1 MHPSSR
7 VASRR
12 RAVNTKERH
21 ERMSVCL
28 EALKLE
34 NSHTPVLVEGV
45 RDEQALRRLGLEG
58 QIIIYNSGQSLG
70 ATADAL
76 ARKHKR
82 MIVLFDW
89 DRTGGHL
96 VKRLT
101 EHLHAQID
109 LDLTYR
115 KEFAIVSQVRC
126 VEDLPA
132 AARLIEDRAG
142 SGPGEDLGI
151 E

>member
-1 MHPSSR
+1 MN
-7 VASRR
+7 A
-12 RAVNTKERH
+12 KERH
-21 ERMSVCL
+21 ERMSVCV

-34 NSHTPVLVEGV
+34 NFHTPVLVEGL

-58 QIIIYNSGQSLG
+58 EIIIYNSGQTLG

-76 ARKHKR
+76 ARTHKR
-82 MIVLFDW
+82 LILLLDW

-96 VKRLT
+96 VKRFL
-101 EHLHAQID
+101 EHVHAQLE

-115 KEFAIVSQVRC
+115 KEFSIVSQVKS

-132 AARLIEDRAG
+132 AVRLIEDRAG
-142 SGPGEDLGI
+142 SDPTDDFGI
-151 E
+151 A

>member
-1 MHPSSR
+1 
-7 VASRR
+7 VD
-12 RAVNTKERH
+12 TKERH

-34 NSHTPVLVEGV
+34 NSHTAVLVEGS
-45 RDEQALRRLGLEG
+45 RDEKALRKLGLEG
-58 QIIIYNSGQSLG
+58 EIIVYNAGQTLG
-70 ATADAL
+70 ATADTL
-76 ARKHKR
+76 ARRHKR
-82 MIVLFDW
+82 LIVLFDW

-101 EHLHAQID
+101 EHLATQVD

-132 AARLIEDRAG
+132 AVRLIEDRAG
-142 SGPGEDLGI
+142 IPSADELGV